1 MPDMLPVEEMVV
13 NDESI
18 SVSARSW
25 GQGCGRNGLGL
36 EAEWGKR
43 SHTVGALQAAW
54 KRRVKWSSS
63 CLYTAAQSSSALPW
77 TTKHCVRAICTGMGR

>member
-1 MPDMLPVEEMVV
+1 MLPVEEMVV

-36 EAEWGKR
+36 GAKWGKR

-54 KRRVKWSSS
+54 KRRVILILILTLILSVHSGAVN
-63 CLYTAAQSSSALPW
+63 Y
-77 TTKHCVRAICTGMGR
+77 